1 MLDADWL
8 TPHRPVNNEN
18 APGCRVELVEGMENL
33 CIMDAVD
40 GLQKVTEID
49 GLQGMSSALMVS
61 SGGLNKR
68 GRGCPPLLVG
78 TTRMEVYLRCDVR
91 PDRALT
97 RLPAP
102 CQRGVAWV

>member
-1 MLDADWL
+1 MKM
-8 TPHRPVNNEN
+8 PRNV
-18 APGCRVELVEGMENL
+18 VELVEGMENL

-49 GLQGMSSALMVS
+49 GLEDMASALMVS
-61 SGGLNKR
+61 SGGLNNR
-68 GRGCPPLLVG
+68 GRRGCPPLVG
-78 TTRMEVYLRCDVR
+78 IGNRRTPLGMEVYLRCDVR

>member
-1 MLDADWL
+1 MRRQKKNSSSEVLDADWL
-8 TPHRPVNNEN
+8 TPHRSVKKLQMPRNV
-18 APGCRVELVEGMENL
+18 VELVEGMENL

-49 GLQGMSSALMVS
+49 GLEGMSSALMVS

-78 TTRMEVYLRCDVR
+78 SEIVVPR
-91 PDRALT
+91 
-97 RLPAP
+97 
-102 CQRGVAWV
+102 

>member
-1 MLDADWL
+1 MKM
-8 TPHRPVNNEN
+8 PRNV
-18 APGCRVELVEGMENL
+18 VELVEGMENL

-49 GLQGMSSALMVS
+49 GLEGMSSALMVS

-78 TTRMEVYLRCDVR
+78 SEIVVPRSEWRYTYAAMSVR
-91 PDRALT
+91 IARSQGSQ
-97 RLPAP
+97 LPVKEA
-102 CQRGVAWV
+102 

>member
-1 MLDADWL
+1 
-8 TPHRPVNNEN
+8 
-18 APGCRVELVEGMENL
+18 MENL

-49 GLQGMSSALMVS
+49 GLEGMSSALMVS

-78 TTRMEVYLRCDVR
+78 SEIVVPR
-91 PDRALT
+91 
-97 RLPAP
+97 
-102 CQRGVAWV
+102 